1 MNLAMKLTAL
11 ALVVGSYTN
20 NVYAHELRGGYVFAE
35 EEVRRRSIDDDDV
48 VVCML
53 VSYETYYR
61 SLKCSFSSASPLVI
75 SLELHLFEKE
85 KLHAWQLLH

>member
-1 MNLAMKLTAL
+1 MKLTAL

-48 VVCML
+48 VVCMAL
-53 VSYETYYR
+53 SYTKLTDLYFP
-61 SLKCSFSSASPLVI
+61 SLLLLLLPFSRAAAV
-75 SLELHLFEKE
+75 
-85 KLHAWQLLH
+85 

>member
-11 ALVVGSYTN
+11 ALVVATYTN

-61 SLKCSFSSASPLVI
+61 SIMFLFFCFHSCH
-75 SLELHLFEKE
+75 SLELQLYEK
-85 KLHAWQLLH
+85 QNVGTR